1 MNRYSLR
8 ARLLFLAAALLTI
21 GLLANGLFVSS
32 ALKGHLM
39 EQADTRIKN
48 TAEVC
53 ARPFVATL
61 EIPQAQKLTA
71 QWNQFNNPVVVYVND
86 QGEVLRRLPPNL
98 TPPGGGPK
106 LPALDA
112 RSLDVRRGE
121 PFTAD
126 SLDGSGR
133 WRAVAVP
140 YRSSATLPG
149 SGVEAPSKV
158 VVAASLSQVDDAV
171 SRIRTFSVT
180 GGSVLVCL
188 LTLVGWLAVRSGLR
202 PLTRIEETAAA
213 IAHGDFS
220 RRVPTLAGP
229 RTETGRLTESLNGM
243 LVQIETAF
251 QARAEAEGR
260 MRRFVAD
267 ASHEMRTPLVG
278 IKGYTDLYRM
288 GALPTR
294 QNVDETMERI
304 ARESERLGRL
314 VEDMLLLAVLDESTS
329 LARPWPAGAPS
340 PYPLDPAPMDLRTL
354 AVDALHDI
362 RAMAPARSVHLTGP
376 DAGKATLAP
385 ALADEA
391 RLRQVVSNLVG
402 NALHHTPP
410 DSGIRVGVGSL
421 DGHAVIEIEDSGPG
435 LTADEKERVF
445 ERFYRADNS
454 RSRAAGG
461 GSGLGLAIAH
471 ALVTAHG
478 GRIELRSEPGEGCCF
493 RVLLPRLRIET

>member
-8 ARLLFLAAALLTI
+8 ARLLFLAATLLTI
-21 GLLANGLFVSS
+21 GLLANGFFVSS
-32 ALKGHLM
+32 ALNSYLM
-39 EQADTRIKN
+39 EQADSRVKIL
-48 TAEVC
+48 AQIC
-53 ARPFVATL
+53 ARPSVATL
-61 EIPQAQKLTA
+61 KLPQAKKFTA
-71 QWNQFNNPVVVYVND
+71 QWNQFNNPVVVYVNR
-86 QGEVLRRLPPNL
+86 QGEVLRRLPPEL
-98 TPPGGGPK
+98 TPPGGGPE

-112 RSLDVRRGE
+112 RSLDARQGE
-121 PFTAD
+121 PFTVD

-133 WRAVAVP
+133 WRALAVP
-140 YRSSATLPG
+140 YRSPATPPG
-149 SGVEAPSKV
+149 GAVEAPLKV
-158 VVAASLSQVDDAV
+158 VVASSLNQVDDAV
-171 SRIRTFSVT
+171 SQIRNISVT
-180 GGSVLVCL
+180 VGSLLVCL

-229 RTETGRLTESLNGM
+229 RTETGRLTASLNGM

-251 QARAEAEGR
+251 QAREEAEGR

-294 QNVDETMERI
+294 RNVDETMERI
-304 ARESERLGRL
+304 ARESQRLGQL
-314 VEDMLLLAVLDESTS
+314 VEDMLLLATLDENSS
-329 LARPWPAGAPS
+329 LARPGPAAPS

-362 RAMAPARSVHLTGP
+362 HAMAPDRSVQLTGP
-376 DAGKATLAP
+376 DAGKATSAP

-410 DSGIRVGVGSL
+410 DSSIRVGVGSVG
-421 DGHAVIEIEDSGPG
+421 GHAVIEIEDSGPG

-445 ERFYRADNS
+445 ERFYRKDNS

-478 GRIELRSEPGEGCCF
+478 GRIELRSEPGEGCRF